1 MAINNMQDA
10 LETLAK
16 ANYPTPIAMP
26 ALYGPHSY
34 LVGTAVVENP
44 TAEDM
49 GCKYSIGFSFRQT
62 AEQEALSNSIAQQAT
77 TGSVSGLRAIFN
89 DGSVLMQNPEKALL
103 SLAFNISALID
114 FAPGGDEDS
123 KNVVTV
129 YNGPLVSFI
138 LPPMNTAKMD
148 DELSTFIRNGN
159 TLLTTRIQN
168 IVNSWLD
175 SMDAHAKLMEQTASI
190 SANTF
195 SMDDDVDFAAPA
207 ATLQQQ
213 QKMMLSKIHVRAKNI
228 TATAPKASEFDIK
241 DLTIR
246 ELVSYLADLF
256 EMDAQPI
263 LIETLSAV
271 EDITSF
277 LSDSDLTDD
286 TEEAAE
292 DAAE

>member
-1 MAINNMQDA
+1 MTINNMQDA

-26 ALYGPHSY
+26 ALYGPRSY
-34 LVGTAVVENP
+34 LVGSAVVENP

-62 AEQEALSNSIAQQAT
+62 AEQEALSNSIAQQAA
-77 TGSVSGLRAIFN
+77 TGSVSGLRSVFD
-89 DGSVLMQNPEKALL
+89 DGSALMKNPEKALL

-123 KNVVTV
+123 KNVVTI
-129 YNGPLVSFI
+129 YSGPLVSFI
-138 LPPMNTAKMD
+138 LPPINTAKMD

-175 SMDAHAKLMEQTASI
+175 SMDAYAKLMEQTASV
-190 SANTF
+190 SADAF
-195 SMDDDVDFAAPA
+195 GMDDDVDFAAPA

-213 QKMMLSKIHVRAKNI
+213 QKLMLSKINVRAKNI
-228 TATAPKASEFDIK
+228 TAPAPKASDLDIK

-256 EMDAQPI
+256 ETDAQPI
-263 LIETLSAV
+263 LIEVLSAV

-277 LSDSDLTDD
+277 LSYSDSDEA
-286 TEEAAE
+286 EEVSE
-292 DAAE
+292 DASE